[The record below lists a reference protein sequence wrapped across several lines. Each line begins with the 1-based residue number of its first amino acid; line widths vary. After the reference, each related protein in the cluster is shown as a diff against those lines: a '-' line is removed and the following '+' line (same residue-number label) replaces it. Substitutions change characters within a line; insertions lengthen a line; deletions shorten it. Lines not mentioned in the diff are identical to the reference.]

1 MSTRL
6 ASGVGNDECTLSDSK
21 RVDLI
26 RSAGALGVIEYESWM
41 EERRGRIR
49 SGRIWL
55 GYH

>member
-1 MSTRL
+1 M

-49 SGRIWL
+49 SGRIRL